1 MMSHSVEFVR
11 DMTDAL
17 GFMEHVAVFY
27 AKYHILEFDE
37 RCVLAHKLRDTHRE
51 WARCGGIE
59 QRHVDFLH
67 VLTSELSAHFE
78 EWLQDHLV
86 SHKRW
91 CRHPRDDLS
100 DLLTQSANITTRMQ
114 HVTTNNRR
122 RSSVIEEKKTAWG

>member
-1 MMSHSVEFVR
+1 MSHSVEFVR

-17 GFMEHVAVFY
+17 AFMDSVAVFY
-27 AKYHILEFDE
+27 AKYHILDFRE
-37 RCVLAHKLRDTHRE
+37 RCVLAHKLRETHRE

-59 QRHVDFLH
+59 QRHVDFLQ
-67 VLTSELSAHFE
+67 VLTSEMSMHFE

-100 DLLTQSANITTRMQ
+100 DLLTQSANIIARMED
-114 HVTTNNRR
+114 VIVSKNRR
-122 RSSVIEEKKTAWG
+122 LSALEEKKTAWG

>member
-1 MMSHSVEFVR
+1 MSHSVEFVR

-27 AKYHILEFDE
+27 AKYHILDFQE
-37 RCVLAHKLRDTHRE
+37 RCVLAHKLRETHRE

-67 VLTSELSAHFE
+67 VLTNELCVNFE

-100 DLLTQSANITTRMQ
+100 DLLSQSANIVSRMED
-114 HVTTNNRR
+114 VIVSKNRR
-122 RSSVIEEKKTAWG
+122 LSALEEKKTESG

>member
-1 MMSHSVEFVR
+1 MSHSVEFVR

-17 GFMEHVAVFY
+17 AFMDSVAVFY
-27 AKYHILEFDE
+27 AKYHILDFQE

-59 QRHVDFLH
+59 QRHVEFLH
-67 VLTSELSAHFE
+67 VLTSELCAHFE
-78 EWLQDHLV
+78 EWIQDHLV

-100 DLLTQSANITTRMQ
+100 DLLSQSANIIARMQ
-114 HVTTNNRR
+114 HVTTNKRR
-122 RSSVIEEKKTAWG
+122 RSSVIDEKSTAWG

>member
-1 MMSHSVEFVR
+1 MSHSVEFVR

-17 GFMEHVAVFY
+17 AFMDSVAVFY
-27 AKYHILEFDE
+27 AKYHILDFQE
-37 RCVLAHKLRDTHRE
+37 RCVLAHKLRETHRE

-100 DLLTQSANITTRMQ
+100 DLLTQSANIIARMED
-114 HVTTNNRR
+114 VIVSKNRR
-122 RSSVIEEKKTAWG
+122 LSALEEKKTESG

>member
-1 MMSHSVEFVR
+1 MSHSVEFVR

-17 GFMEHVAVFY
+17 GFMDSVAVFY
-27 AKYHILEFDE
+27 AKYHILEFEE
-37 RCVLAHKLRDTHRE
+37 RCVLAHKLRETHRE

-100 DLLTQSANITTRMQ
+100 DLLTQSANITARMQ
-114 HVTTNNRR
+114 HGGRR
-122 RSSVIEEKKTAWG
+122 